1 MKSNW
6 RITPKDDKVG
16 QWSAIYVTM
25 NPKGHIVMNRRA
37 YEAVGSPEAFL
48 LMYDTLNDRIG
59 LKPAAA
65 NAPDA
70 YRACPSGR
78 HGGKLVRAF
87 RLMQENGLDIPE
99 TVQFHDA
106 AVDNDVL
113 ILDRR
118 IAKVSPRAKRSS

>member
-1 MKSNW
+1 MKTNW

-16 QWSAIYVTM
+16 QWSAMYVTI

-37 YEAVGSPEAFL
+37 YEAVGAPEAFL

-59 LKPAAA
+59 LKPVQADE
-65 NAPDA
+65 PDA

-87 RLMQENGLDIPE
+87 RLLQDNGLDVPE
-99 TVQFHDA
+99 TMQFHDA

-113 ILDRR
+113 ILDRKT
-118 IAKVSPRAKRSS
+118 AKPSARGKRK